1 MKDDVFDD
9 LLAALKVL
17 AMIKEGQK
25 MSLRKGQLSLE
36 NATNNVLVSIKRW
49 LNCDNRHTTLTYIRN
64 IINISL
70 NEPPSLELDQAL
82 EGALTGLNALLV
94 TYTDD
99 AHTVAIIQVLEDKIK
114 NRKPFVT
121 TNEHSRS
128 APKSVPK

>member
-36 NATNNVLVSIKRW
+36 NATNNIIISIKRW

-82 EGALTGLNALLV
+82 EGALTGLNSLLV
-94 TYTDD
+94 TYADD
-99 AHTVAIIQVLEDKIK
+99 AHTVAVIQVLEDKIK